1 MTFSFKIPSFL
12 LLCLSIEGYGTY
24 KAPVW
29 YYLSKSDICI
39 TYHCTIYWHAHNSVL
54 WLLFSRHDEPS
65 GLESSSTG
73 EENHFTANRDS
84 NSSSAPNNHS
94 NNTQES
100 IINIRR
106 PVFIEELP
114 DLYASAAFAD
124 TLVRC
129 ADGSRRVHSLVLA
142 AASSLLR
149 NALAHVVE
157 RSGSGGD
164 NLLPD
169 FLILVPDLRLDELDA
184 FIRPLYGES
193 PAAASIDEAG
203 VRIMEREL
211 FGVDFNNPDYRYR
224 AAGGSS
230 HSMEN
235 QLVKAEEKP
244 QNSASGTRTVKVF
257 LLIIFRRYGTCISF
271 FKDKKS

>member
-1 MTFSFKIPSFL
+1 M
-12 LLCLSIEGYGTY
+12 E
-24 KAPVW
+24 
-29 YYLSKSDICI
+29 
-39 TYHCTIYWHAHNSVL
+39 
-54 WLLFSRHDEPS
+54 
-65 GLESSSTG
+65 SSTG
-73 EENHFTANRDS
+73 EENPPHFTTRRDS
-84 NSSSAPNNHS
+84 NRSSAANNHS
-94 NNTQES
+94 NNTQESSS

-124 TLVRC
+124 TLICC

-149 NALAHVVE
+149 NALAHVAE
-157 RSGSGGD
+157 RSGGG

-184 FIRPLYGES
+184 VIRPLYGES
-193 PAAASIDEAG
+193 PAAADEES
-203 VRIMEREL
+203 VRMMAREL

-224 AAGGSS
+224 AAGRSDS
-230 HSMEN
+230 HSMEH

-244 QNSASGTRTVKVF
+244 QNSASGTVYHVA
-257 LLIIFRRYGTCISF
+257 
-271 FKDKKS
+271 DP